1 MNRRFYKIIGVVL
14 TMVLIYS
21 SMVTKGQGMKTH
33 ASSTSVLQEEYFPDL
48 ETQFVSVDTIVN
60 VALKNSPFMK
70 ADSTA
75 IDMNKNNV
83 KLVRYDW
90 LENIS
95 GFGNYAQGNQKFGV
109 TGGPTDHQSNFLN
122 GYRAGVNVNI
132 PLSQFTTR
140 KFRVRMAQ
148 AQVSSLRY
156 QKQQTELEV
165 KRQVVAEYNNV
176 IAAQKVLRIKSESL
190 ENFRVLHQLAEK
202 QFREG
207 TIPLEDYAYSTDLVV
222 KAETDYELAKSNF
235 KTLYQ
240 QFEYLVGV
248 KLTTLMRRR

>member
-1 MNRRFYKIIGVVL
+1 
-14 TMVLIYS
+14 
-21 SMVTKGQGMKTH
+21 
-33 ASSTSVLQEEYFPDL
+33 
-48 ETQFVSVDTIVN
+48 
-60 VALKNSPFMK
+60 
-70 ADSTA
+70 
-75 IDMNKNNV
+75 
-83 KLVRYDW
+83 
-90 LENIS
+90 
-95 GFGNYAQGNQKFGV
+95 
-109 TGGPTDHQSNFLN
+109 
-122 GYRAGVNVNI
+122 
-132 PLSQFTTR
+132 
-140 KFRVRMAQ
+140 
-148 AQVSSLRY
+148 LRY